1 MAEKTSGRTKKA
13 GTSTKTT
20 GKRIKETPTQAT
32 PIRPE
37 DGTVTPL
44 YPEMEEEIRRR
55 ARELYEERGRQQG
68 FHEEDW
74 KRAEEEVR
82 ARYQR
87 EKSA

>member
-1 MAEKTSGRTKKA
+1 MAEKTSGSTKKV
-13 GTSTKTT
+13 GSGKKTVS
-20 GKRIKETPTQAT
+20 KRTKETPTQET
-32 PIRPE
+32 PIRPQ
-37 DGTVTPL
+37 DSTVTPL
-44 YPEMEEEIRRR
+44 YPEMEEQIRRR
-55 ARELYEERGRQQG
+55 AYELYEERGRHPG